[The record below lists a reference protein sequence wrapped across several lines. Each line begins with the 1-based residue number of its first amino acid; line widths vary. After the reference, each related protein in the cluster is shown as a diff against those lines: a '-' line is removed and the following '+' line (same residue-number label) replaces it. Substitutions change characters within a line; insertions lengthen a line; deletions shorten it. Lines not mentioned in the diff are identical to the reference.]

1 MTRTGNASILA
12 VVVRSG
18 RADFFAWRHPGGRG
32 RTLLLRQS
40 MIRGRAPSGGC
51 IGARIALS
59 G

>member
-1 MTRTGNASILA
+1 MTRTGSASIPA

-18 RADFFAWRHPGGRG
+18 GADFFAWRHPGDRR

-51 IGARIALS
+51 IGARVALS